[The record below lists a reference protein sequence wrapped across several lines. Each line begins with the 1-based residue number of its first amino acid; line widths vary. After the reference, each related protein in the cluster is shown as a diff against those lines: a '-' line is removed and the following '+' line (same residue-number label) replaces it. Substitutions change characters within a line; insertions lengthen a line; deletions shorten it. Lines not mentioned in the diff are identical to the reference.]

1 MNRGEHSG
9 DMPYKEKRFS
19 ELLVSD
25 VAAKL
30 VQSASQVRAKA
41 PIGDVIDSMLA
52 NPLSRKVYVVDEQGR
67 YIGTV
72 NTETIL
78 RLIGYRV
85 GVRKDGGISFMRFL
99 KDALKEE
106 AGHIMVKGTTV
117 TGDTKLTTALDIMV
131 NEHLNDLPV
140 VDAEGKL
147 LGELISL
154 ELFEEGR
161 QLFDEGRPGAV

>member
-72 NTETIL
+72 RPFSASSDIASVSGRTAA
-78 RLIGYRV
+78 YR
-85 GVRKDGGISFMRFL
+85 SC
-99 KDALKEE
+99 A
-106 AGHIMVKGTTV
+106 
-117 TGDTKLTTALDIMV
+117 
-131 NEHLNDLPV
+131 
-140 VDAEGKL
+140 
-147 LGELISL
+147 S
-154 ELFEEGR
+154 
-161 QLFDEGRPGAV
+161 